1 MFFGFASDLSY
12 DYTEYKPQGF
22 FLVLRCFQSLR
33 LFIAILDMKPDR
45 NRIYHMGCHASAPDL
60 IGICSVSPPL
70 FASLQ
75 SRRAV
80 ADLGLDS
87 VPAALCIVTFEECG
101 KNSGIEGFVCPI
113 FGIGY

>member
-45 NRIYHMGCHASAPDL
+45 NRIYHIGCHASAPDL
-60 IGICSVSPPL
+60 IGIRSVSTPPPPPAPL
-70 FASLQ
+70 LASLHIDVLLPIWVWILSLQ
-75 SRRAV
+75 PS
-80 ADLGLDS
+80 
-87 VPAALCIVTFEECG
+87 AL
-101 KNSGIEGFVCPI
+101 
-113 FGIGY
+113 

>member
-45 NRIYHMGCHASAPDL
+45 NRIYHIGCHASAPDL
-60 IGICSVSPPL
+60 IGIRSFSPPPCL
-70 FASLQ
+70 LACSLDVLLPIWVWILSLQ
-75 SRRAV
+75 LST
-80 ADLGLDS
+80 L
-87 VPAALCIVTFEECG
+87 
-101 KNSGIEGFVCPI
+101 
-113 FGIGY
+113 